1 MDLSEGVS
9 NQEFVRMHT
18 LIYKLCTIPQVA
30 ALPARRA
37 AAALPMADALRC
49 EHVRPWGRCVG
60 VHAHAYVRSATSLCW
75 LLCDSAVHADA
86 DADADADAH
95 AHARA
100 HTQTPG
106 AQPKAGHVYFRLQ
119 QLLVRICAKIAKELL
134 NCVNILDL
142 YVTRWNNFSMGMV
155 CVDKNF
161 DCLNHI
167 YIDIQIDTYIHILI
181 DIDIYR

>member
-1 MDLSEGVS
+1 VMDLSEGVS

-49 EHVRPWGRCVG
+49 EHVCPWGRCVG

-86 DADADADAH
+86 HAD

-155 CVDKNF
+155 CVDNKNPYIYR
-161 DCLNHI
+161 HI
-167 YIDIQIDTYIHILI
+167 DRYIHTYIDRYRYI
-181 DIDIYR
+181 